1 MEKFLINL
9 IKNRLLVCAAFILI
23 IVGGIYSFCNLP
35 IDAFPDLTNNQVQI
49 LTDTNGM
56 APIESEELVT
66 IPIETIM
73 SGLPDVEQI
82 RSISK
87 LGLSV
92 VTVVFKDNVDIYF
105 ARQLVNERIQTAIA
119 RLPQNLTPE
128 LGPITTG
135 MGEIYQYVIEG
146 KGYSPDELKI
156 LHDWDMKLQLRT
168 VAGVNEVNTWGGQTR
183 EYQVVVSP
191 EKLLQYD
198 LTLKD
203 VFEALKKNNANFS
216 GGIIEHSSEQYVV
229 RGLGLIDQLEDIK
242 NIVVKYQNSTPI
254 YIRNIASVSYGYS
267 LRQGAAT
274 KNGKGEVVTGI
285 VMMLKGENSR
295 NVIKRVKTKMESIKK
310 TLPEGV
316 KIKPFYDQTNLVE
329 QTIKTVETNLIEGGI
344 LVVAILLLMLGNIR
358 AALIVASTIPIS
370 MMFSFL
376 GMRALGISANIM
388 SLGAIDFG
396 MIVDGSIVMVENT
409 LLKLAHNNANY
420 LTPTEIVRNSLKEM
434 ARPIFFGVLIITIV
448 YMPILSLQGMEYKM
462 FSPMVFTVCF
472 ALLGSLCVALVL
484 VPVLCTF
491 FLKQIKQEKESK
503 IVKFVRIHYTRL
515 FKIAL
520 NHRIKTVVI
529 AVSLFVL
536 SIVSLP
542 FMGSEFIPR
551 FDEGSFSVGVTNLPS
566 ISLTEAVNVTK
577 RIESTMLEV
586 PEVKNVVSK
595 IGRADLAT
603 DPMGVYQTDTFVE
616 LKPKSKWRMFM
627 TKDKLADILNEKLQ
641 EEVPGVN
648 FSFTQPIEMRVNE
661 LVSGVKSDIAVKIFG
676 DDLDVLLKKAEQV
689 EQILTEVKG
698 AQDIQIEQLTGSKQ
712 ITVVPNRL
720 EMSKYGISIDDIQN
734 IVSTA
739 IMGEP
744 VSEIID
750 GRKRFTLR
758 VIFPQGSNLDPS
770 LIQNLLIET
779 IDGRRIPVGQVA
791 QISLDDGAES
801 ITREEGQRRIIV
813 QCNVRG
819 RDIGSFVKDTQKR
832 INSQIKMPT
841 GYYIEFGGQFENQQR
856 AMKRLAIVVPVSILV
871 IFLLLMMTFSS
882 IKHALL
888 VMVNV
893 PFSMIGGVL
902 ALWLRG
908 MYLSVPSIVG
918 FIALFGVSI
927 LNGLVLITTFNHL
940 QDEGYSVDETLYKG
954 TQRRLRPVLMTAFV
968 ATLGF
973 LPMAI
978 STGSGAEVQRPLAT
992 VVIGG
997 LITSLF
1003 LTLIVLPILY
1013 GFICKKVQK

>member
-1 MEKFLINL
+1 
-9 IKNRLLVCAAFILI
+9 
-23 IVGGIYSFCNLP
+23 
-35 IDAFPDLTNNQVQI
+35 
-49 LTDTNGM
+49 LTDTNGL

-92 VTVVFKDNVDIYF
+92 VTVVFKDNVDTYF
-105 ARQLVNERIQTAIA
+105 ARQLVNERIQTATA
-119 RLPQNLTPE
+119 RLPQGLTPE

-146 KGYSPDELKI
+146 KGYTPDELKV

-191 EKLLQYD
+191 EKLLQYN

-203 VFEALKKNNANFS
+203 VFEALKKNNENFS

-242 NIVVKYQNSTPI
+242 NIVIKYQNSTPI
-254 YIRNIASVSYGYS
+254 YVKNIAEVKYGYA
-267 LRQGAAT
+267 LRQGATT
-274 KNGKGEVVTGI
+274 KNGQGEVVTGI

-295 NVIKRVKTKMESIKK
+295 NVIKRVKAKMETIKK
-310 TLPEGV
+310 TLPEGI

-358 AALIVASTIPIS
+358 ASLIVASTIPIS

-409 LLKLAHNNANY
+409 LLKLSHNPAKD
-420 LTPTEIVRNSLKEM
+420 LSVMEIVQNSLSEM

-472 ALLGSLCVALVL
+472 ALLGSLTVALIL
-484 VPVLCTF
+484 VPVLCSF
-491 FLKQIKQEKESK
+491 FLKKSKPEKESK
-503 IVKFVRIHYTRL
+503 IVKFVRIRYTKL
-515 FKIAL
+515 FNLAL
-520 NHRIKTVVI
+520 KHRAKTVVI
-529 AVSLFVL
+529 TVSLFVL
-536 SIVSLP
+536 SLLSLP
-542 FMGSEFIPR
+542 LMGSEFIPR

-566 ISLTEAVNVTK
+566 ISLTEAVNVTR
-577 RIESTMLEV
+577 RIELTMLEV

-616 LKPKSKWRMFM
+616 LKPKSQWRWFM
-627 TKDKLADILNEKLQ
+627 TKDKLADELNEKLQ
-641 EEVPGVN
+641 AEVPGVN

-676 DDLDVLLKKAEQV
+676 DDLDILLKKAEQV

-698 AQDIQIEQLTGSKQ
+698 AQDVQIEQLTGSKQ
-712 ITVVPNRL
+712 ITIVPNRI
-720 EMSKYGISIDDIQN
+720 EMSKYGIAIDDIRN

-739 IMGEP
+739 IMGED

-758 VIFPQGSNLDPS
+758 VIFPEGYNLDPNF
-770 LIQNLLIET
+770 IQNLLVET
-779 IDGRRIPVGQVA
+779 VDGRRIPVGQVA
-791 QISLDDGAES
+791 KISLEDGVES

-819 RDIGSFVKDTQKR
+819 CDIGSFVKDVQKQ
-832 INSQIKMPT
+832 INSKIKMPS
-841 GYYIEFGGQFENQQR
+841 GYYVEFGGQFENQQR
-856 AMKRLAIVVPVSILV
+856 AMKRLAIVVPMSIFV

-882 IKHALL
+882 VQYALL

-893 PFSMIGGVL
+893 PFSMIGGIL

-927 LNGLVLITTFNHL
+927 LNGLVLISTFNRL
-940 QDEGYSVDETLYKG
+940 RDEGYSIDKTLKLG

-1003 LTLIVLPILY
+1003 LTLVVLPVLY
-1013 GFICKKVQK
+1013 GYIESKRKK

>member
-1 MEKFLINL
+1 
-9 IKNRLLVCAAFILI
+9 
-23 IVGGIYSFCNLP
+23 
-35 IDAFPDLTNNQVQI
+35 
-49 LTDTNGM
+49 
-56 APIESEELVT
+56 
-66 IPIETIM
+66 
-73 SGLPDVEQI
+73 
-82 RSISK
+82 
-87 LGLSV
+87 
-92 VTVVFKDNVDIYF
+92 
-105 ARQLVNERIQTAIA
+105 
-119 RLPQNLTPE
+119 
-128 LGPITTG
+128 
-135 MGEIYQYVIEG
+135 
-146 KGYSPDELKI
+146 
-156 LHDWDMKLQLRT
+156 
-168 VAGVNEVNTWGGQTR
+168 
-183 EYQVVVSP
+183 
-191 EKLLQYD
+191 
-198 LTLKD
+198 
-203 VFEALKKNNANFS
+203 
-216 GGIIEHSSEQYVV
+216 
-229 RGLGLIDQLEDIK
+229 
-242 NIVVKYQNSTPI
+242 
-254 YIRNIASVSYGYS
+254 
-267 LRQGAAT
+267 
-274 KNGKGEVVTGI
+274 
-285 VMMLKGENSR
+285 
-295 NVIKRVKTKMESIKK
+295 
-310 TLPEGV
+310 
-316 KIKPFYDQTNLVE
+316 
-329 QTIKTVETNLIEGGI
+329 
-344 LVVAILLLMLGNIR
+344 
-358 AALIVASTIPIS
+358 
-370 MMFSFL
+370 
-376 GMRALGISANIM
+376 
-388 SLGAIDFG
+388 
-396 MIVDGSIVMVENT
+396 
-409 LLKLAHNNANY
+409 
-420 LTPTEIVRNSLKEM
+420 
-434 ARPIFFGVLIITIV
+434 
-448 YMPILSLQGMEYKM
+448 MPILSLQGMEYKM

-472 ALLGSLCVALVL
+472 ALLGSLCVALIL

-520 NHRIKTVVI
+520 NHRVKTVVI
-529 AVSLFVL
+529 AVSLFIL
-536 SIVSLP
+536 SIASLP

-750 GRKRFTLR
+750 GRKRFTMR
-758 VIFPQGSNLDPS
+758 VIFPQGSNLDPN

-791 QISLDDGAES
+791 KISLEDGAES

-832 INSQIKMPT
+832 INSQIKMPS

-927 LNGLVLITTFNHL
+927 LNGLVLISTFNHL
-940 QDEGYSVDETLYKG
+940 QEEGYTMEETLYKG

-1013 GFICKKVQK
+1013 GYICKKD

>member
-1 MEKFLINL
+1 ME
-9 IKNRLLVCAAFILI
+9 
-23 IVGGIYSFCNLP
+23 
-35 IDAFPDLTNNQVQI
+35 
-49 LTDTNGM
+49 
-56 APIESEELVT
+56 
-66 IPIETIM
+66 
-73 SGLPDVEQI
+73 
-82 RSISK
+82 
-87 LGLSV
+87 
-92 VTVVFKDNVDIYF
+92 
-105 ARQLVNERIQTAIA
+105 
-119 RLPQNLTPE
+119 
-128 LGPITTG
+128 
-135 MGEIYQYVIEG
+135 
-146 KGYSPDELKI
+146 
-156 LHDWDMKLQLRT
+156 
-168 VAGVNEVNTWGGQTR
+168 
-183 EYQVVVSP
+183 
-191 EKLLQYD
+191 
-198 LTLKD
+198 
-203 VFEALKKNNANFS
+203 
-216 GGIIEHSSEQYVV
+216 
-229 RGLGLIDQLEDIK
+229 
-242 NIVVKYQNSTPI
+242 
-254 YIRNIASVSYGYS
+254 
-267 LRQGAAT
+267 
-274 KNGKGEVVTGI
+274 
-285 VMMLKGENSR
+285 
-295 NVIKRVKTKMESIKK
+295 VIKT

-344 LVVAILLLMLGNIR
+344 LVVAILLLMLGNLR

-376 GMRALGISANIM
+376 GMRAMGISANIM

-396 MIVDGSIVMVENT
+396 MIVDGAIVMVENT
-409 LLKLAHNNANY
+409 LLKLSQNQGKKI
-420 LTPTEIVRNSLKEM
+420 PVSEIVQNSLKEM

-472 ALLGSLCVALVL
+472 ALLGSLCVALIL
-484 VPVLCTF
+484 IPVLCTF
-491 FLKQIKQEKESK
+491 FLTEVKRGKESK
-503 IVKFVRIHYTRL
+503 IVRFVRVYYTKL
-515 FKIAL
+515 FRVAL
-520 NHRIKTVVI
+520 KHRVKTVSI
-529 AVSLFVL
+529 AIGLFVL
-536 SIVSLP
+536 SLLSLP

-577 RIESTMLEV
+577 RIETTMLEV

-627 TKDKLADILNEKLQ
+627 TKDKLADELDTKLQ
-641 EEVPGVN
+641 EEVSGVN

-689 EQILTEVKG
+689 EQILGEVKG
-698 AQDIQIEQLTGSKQ
+698 AQDVQIEQLTGSKQ

-720 EMSKYGISIDDIQN
+720 EMSKYGISIDDIRN

-758 VIFPQGSNLDPS
+758 VIFPQGSSLDPS
-770 LIQNLLIET
+770 LIQNLLVET
-779 IDGRRIPVGQVA
+779 VDGRRIPVGQVA
-791 QISLDDGAES
+791 QISLEDGAES
-801 ITREEGQRRIIV
+801 ITREEGQRRIII

-819 RDIGSFVKDTQKR
+819 RDIGSFVKDAQKR
-832 INSQIKMPT
+832 INSQIKMPS

-893 PFSMIGGVL
+893 PFSIIGGVL

-927 LNGLVLITTFNHL
+927 LNGLVLISTFNHL
-940 QDEGYSVDETLYKG
+940 QEEGYSMYRTLFKG

-1013 GFICKKVQK
+1013 GYICKKD

>member
-1 MEKFLINL
+1 MEKFLIKL
-9 IKNRLLVCAAFILI
+9 IKNRFLVCAVFLLI

-49 LTDTNGM
+49 LTDTNGK

-119 RLPQNLTPE
+119 RLPQGLTPE

-183 EYQVVVSP
+183 EYQVVISP

-254 YIRNIASVSYGYS
+254 YVRNIADVKYGYA

-295 NVIKRVKTKMESIKK
+295 NVIKRVKTKMETIKK

-420 LTPTEIVRNSLKEM
+420 LTPTEIVKNSLKEM

-472 ALLGSLCVALVL
+472 ALLGSLCVALIL
-484 VPVLCTF
+484 VPVLCSF
-491 FLKQIKQEKESK
+491 FLKQIKNEKESK

-520 NHRIKTVVI
+520 NHRLKTVVI
-529 AVSLFVL
+529 AVSLFIL
-536 SIVSLP
+536 SIASLP
-542 FMGSEFIPR
+542 LMGSEFIPR

-577 RIESTMLEV
+577 RIETTMLEV

-676 DDLDVLLKKAEQV
+676 DDLDILLKKAEQV

-758 VIFPQGSNLDPS
+758 AIFPQGSNLDPN

-791 QISLDDGAES
+791 TISLEDGAES

-832 INSQIKMPT
+832 INSQIKMPS

-856 AMKRLAIVVPVSILV
+856 AMKRLAIVVPASILV

-927 LNGLVLITTFNHL
+927 LNGLVLISTFNHL
-940 QDEGYSVDETLYKG
+940 QEEGYTMEETLYKG

-1013 GFICKKVQK
+1013 GYICKKD

>member
-9 IKNRLLVCAAFILI
+9 IKNRLLVCAAFVLI

-119 RLPQNLTPE
+119 RLPQGLTPE

-183 EYQVVVSP
+183 EYQVVISP
-191 EKLLQYD
+191 EKLLQYE

-254 YIRNIASVSYGYS
+254 YVRNIAEVKYGYA

-295 NVIKRVKTKMESIKK
+295 NVIKRVKTKMETIKK

-316 KIKPFYDQTNLVE
+316 RIKPFYDQTNLVE

-420 LTPTEIVRNSLKEM
+420 LTPTEIVKNSLREM

-472 ALLGSLCVALVL
+472 ALLGSLCVALIL

-520 NHRIKTVVI
+520 NHRVKTVVI
-529 AVSLFVL
+529 AVSLFIL
-536 SIVSLP
+536 SIASLP

-720 EMSKYGISIDDIQN
+720 EMSKYGVSIDDIQN

-750 GRKRFTLR
+750 GRKRFTMR
-758 VIFPQGSNLDPS
+758 VIFPQGSNLDPD

-791 QISLDDGAES
+791 KISLEDGAES

-832 INSQIKMPT
+832 INSQIKMPS

-927 LNGLVLITTFNHL
+927 LNGLVLISTFNHL
-940 QDEGYSVDETLYKG
+940 QEEGYTMEETLYKG

-1013 GFICKKVQK
+1013 SYICKKN